1 MLILYQAILCFRNF
15 PYLIV
20 EYFIKNYFFLMG
32 SIQTKSKSFF
42 LQVILIFLSL
52 ITTATTH
59 AQQYVEDNLIRNCRE
74 AKNDSDY
81 IVKMGWLS
89 DYYYANKNF
98 LKGDSVI
105 EKQIMRAEATLNRN
119 LILLAY
125 FDNAGYRS
133 TGTSTRSRSKN
144 TETYI
149 KRALEYA
156 KANELND
163 YTALAWSNLAALNS
177 SDGNLDEGFKN
188 ANLGF
193 TTALTTNN
201 DSAKVM
207 CAIQL
212 GNIYLQRSDILSAF
226 KTYTNANNIAIQ
238 SKDELLLPPVLNA
251 IASLYKKLGKDELA
265 KNYLF
270 RSLAI
275 NKKKKNFK
283 GQVNDLIF
291 LAKLSTYIAAKD
303 HLQQS
308 IQLADSI
315 HSVPLKIEAQTILFK
330 YMLLEEKPSFVLAY
344 LEVQPELKNVFIN
357 TGPDYLNWQL
367 AEIYM
372 YGGETDSAIIYFRK
386 AEASFN
392 SGYDL
397 TTKKNFFSEFAECL
411 RDQNNIP
418 AAISYFSK
426 SFELS
431 KQTSDLSGLKNNANN
446 LKDLYHQQGDY
457 KTAFEYA
464 VQFDHYKDS
473 ADQLGKEKDLALLEI
488 ENETK
493 QQQRDAELAAV
504 KLERKYNLQYML
516 ITVVVATA
524 FVLLLMIGMFRVSTF
539 TIRLLGFFSLIF
551 LFEFIILVLDK
562 WIHSITHGEPW
573 KSWLI
578 KIGIISALLPI
589 HHFLEHRLI
598 RYLLSHHLLKI
609 RGKISSFTFF
619 GKKKKPLPEQ
629 IPEGEVKD
637 ITNIEENI

>member
-1 MLILYQAILCFRNF
+1 
-15 PYLIV
+15 
-20 EYFIKNYFFLMG
+20 MG
-32 SIQTKSKSFF
+32 STQTKSKSFF

-52 ITTATTH
+52 LTTANVQ
-59 AQQYVEDNLIRNCRE
+59 AQQNVEDNLVRNCRE

-105 EKQIMRAEATLNRN
+105 EKQIMRAESTLNRN

-133 TGTSTRSRSKN
+133 TGTSTRNRSKN
-144 TETYI
+144 TEIYI

-156 KANELND
+156 KANDLSD

-177 SDGNLDEGFKN
+177 SDGNLDEAFKN
-188 ANLGF
+188 ANLGSI
-193 TTALTTNN
+193 TALNTGN
-201 DSAKVM
+201 DSAKVI

-212 GNIYLQRSDILSAF
+212 GNVYLQKSDILSAF

-251 IASLYKKLGKDELA
+251 IANLYKKLNKEEIA
-265 KNYLF
+265 KPYMF

-275 NKKKKNFK
+275 NNKKKNIN
-283 GQVNDLIF
+283 GQINDYIF
-291 LAKLSTYIAAKD
+291 LAKLSNYTAAKEY
-303 HLQQS
+303 LQLA

-315 HSVPLKIEAQTILFK
+315 HNVPLKIEAQKILFK
-330 YMLLEEKPSFVLAY
+330 YMLLEEKPSYVLAY
-344 LEVQPELKNVFIN
+344 LNNQPELENVFIN

-367 AEIYM
+367 AEIYL
-372 YGGETDSAIIYFRK
+372 YGGQYDSALLFFRK

-397 TTKKNFFSEFAECL
+397 TSKRNFFVELALCL
-411 RDQNNIP
+411 QKQNNIP
-418 AAISYFSK
+418 AAISYYSK

-431 KQTSDLSGLKNNANN
+431 RETSDLSGLKNSANQ
-446 LKDLYHQQGDY
+446 LKELYHQQGDY
-457 KTAFEYA
+457 KQAFDYSM
-464 VQFDHYKDS
+464 QYDHYKDS
-473 ADQLGKEKDLALLEI
+473 ADQLGNEKELALREI

-493 QQQRDAELAAV
+493 QQQRDAELAAL

-524 FVLLLMIGMFRVSTF
+524 FILLLMIGMFKVSTF

-598 RYLLSHHLLKI
+598 KYLLSHHLLKI
-609 RGKISSFTFF
+609 RGKITSFTIF

-629 IPEGEVKD
+629 IPDGEVKD
-637 ITNIEENI
+637 ITGIEENI